1 MLQRPAESYSWQPN
15 TRGPNPQRHD
25 DPSSDPPLPLNYFSP
40 ARFYCVETLCA
51 PCGVVIAWTKFA
63 RSESTTNI
71 LNFLGSVYQT
81 EDSCPDYVCIDKAC
95 QVLATAIT
103 NGSWEIWKKTTRFI
117 VDTYHYTNH
126 RLLDWLCRKFC
137 NPSPGDGSAP
147 NLVIMEYD
155 ENGQLYG
162 RRAFNTQVVIF
173 LKINDIY

>member
-15 TRGPNPQRHD
+15 TRGPNPQHHD
-25 DPSSDPPLPLNYFSP
+25 DPSFDPPLPLNYFSP
-40 ARFYCVETLCA
+40 TRFYCVETLCA

-81 EDSCPDYVCIDKAC
+81 EDSHPDYVCIDKAC

-126 RLLDWLCRKFC
+126 CLLDWLCRKFC

-162 RRAFNTQVVIF
+162 CRAFNTQVVIF
-173 LKINDIY
+173 LN